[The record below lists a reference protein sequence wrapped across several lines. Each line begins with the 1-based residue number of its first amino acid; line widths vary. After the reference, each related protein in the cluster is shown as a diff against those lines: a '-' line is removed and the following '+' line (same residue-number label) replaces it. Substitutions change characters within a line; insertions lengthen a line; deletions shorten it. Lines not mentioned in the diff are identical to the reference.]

1 MIGVAIAGAILLA
14 VASWA
19 AAAPAV
25 PRWEVRAFAVVN
37 GLPHALLPVLW
48 LPMQVGN
55 LVVGAA
61 LGLVVAAWERDLALA
76 AAVVAAVVAK
86 LVAERWLRARLL
98 PRLEV
103 RLRPGSSQAV
113 VAIRGSDVP
122 TQGVSFP
129 SGHTILA
136 AALAA
141 LLFDPL
147 GTWLGWGLV
156 AVAALAGVGRVFV
169 GAHNPADVLAG
180 WGAGMVIGGLL
191 GMVVS

>member
-1 MIGVAIAGAILLA
+1 MIGVAIVGAVVLG
-14 VASWA
+14 VSTWA

-25 PRWEVRAFAVVN
+25 PRWEVRAFAAVN

-55 LVVGAA
+55 LAVGAG
-61 LGLVVAAWERDLALA
+61 LGLLVAGWQRDAWLGVSVV
-76 AAVVAAVVAK
+76 VAVVAK

-113 VAIRGSDVP
+113 AAIRGGDVP

-129 SGHTILA
+129 SGHAILA

-147 GTWLGWGLV
+147 GPWFGWALVVV
-156 AVAALAGVGRVFV
+156 AVLAGVGRVFV

-191 GMVVS
+191 GLIQ

>member
-1 MIGVAIAGAILLA
+1 MIGVAIVGAVLLA
-14 VASWA
+14 LASCA
-19 AAAPAV
+19 AAAPVV
-25 PRWEVRAFAVVN
+25 PRWEVRAFAAVN
-37 GLPHALLPVLW
+37 GLPPVLLPALW
-48 LPMQVGN
+48 LPMQIGN

-61 LGLVVAAWERDLALA
+61 FGLVVAAWQRDLALGV
-76 AAVVAAVVAK
+76 AVVAAVGAK

-98 PRLEV
+98 PRLEA

-113 VAIRGSDVP
+113 ATIRGADVP

-129 SGHTILA
+129 SGHAILA

-147 GTWLGWGLV
+147 GPWLGWTLVVV
-156 AVAALAGVGRVFV
+156 AVLAGLGRVFV

-180 WGAGMVIGGLL
+180 WGAGMVIGALL
-191 GMVVS
+191 GAALA

>member
-1 MIGVAIAGAILLA
+1 MIGVVILGAIVLA
-14 VASWA
+14 LATWA
-19 AAAPAV
+19 AAAPVV
-25 PRWEVRAFAVVN
+25 PRWEVRAFAAVN

-61 LGLVVAAWERDLALA
+61 LGLVVAAWQRDIALA
-76 AAVVAAVVAK
+76 VGVVVAVVAK

-103 RLRPGSSQAV
+103 RLRPGSSQVDA
-113 VAIRGSDVP
+113 AIRGDVP
-122 TQGVSFP
+122 TTGVSFP
-129 SGHTILA
+129 SGHAILV

-147 GTWLGWGLV
+147 GPWLGWALV
-156 AVAALAGVGRVFV
+156 AVAALAGIGRVFV

-191 GMVVS
+191 GMVVR